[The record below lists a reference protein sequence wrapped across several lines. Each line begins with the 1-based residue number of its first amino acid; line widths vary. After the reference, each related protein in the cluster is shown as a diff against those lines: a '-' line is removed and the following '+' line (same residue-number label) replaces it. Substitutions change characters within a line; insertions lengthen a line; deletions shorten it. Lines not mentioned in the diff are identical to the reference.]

1 MGADVFHH
9 LSIDIET
16 YSDIDIG
23 KAGLYKYAQSPAF
36 EILLFAYSLDGG
48 PVQVV
53 DFTAGEWIPETILQH
68 LTDQGT
74 IKHAYNAAF
83 EWYCLSRILYP
94 DNDFMTEKWLSQ
106 WRCTMLHG
114 LYLGYPGGLD
124 AIGKALELPQ
134 DKQKLATGKALIRY
148 FCKPCTPTK
157 SNGNRTRNLPHHDP
171 EKWAL
176 FKEYNAQDVVT
187 EVEIGARLYAYPV
200 PDEVQ
205 RQWETDQRINLRG
218 VGVDMDL
225 VTAARELDASTRE
238 EYVRE
243 AAGIT
248 GLSNPNSVTQ
258 LLLWLNKD
266 VDPEGNRRWSEA
278 MSAYEEYVQAHKDL
292 WAAGIPVPEPDSFG
306 AWTAENGCDTH
317 RKITN
322 LTKAT
327 VAAML
332 KDDTIQGPA
341 RRVLEI
347 RQELGKTSNK
357 KYDAIDTAVCSDRRV
372 RGLLQFYGANRTGR
386 WCLAEG
392 SMVRVKTSEGAV
404 TEKPIETVSTEDLVW
419 DGCDWV
425 HHDGVVFSGEKEV
438 ITWDGVTATP
448 EHKVWVGPD
457 KKVTLQYAMEN
468 KLNLWAG
475 Y

>member
-1 MGADVFHH
+1 MLHH
-9 LSIDIET
+9 LSCDLET

-53 DFTAGEWIPETILQH
+53 DFTAGEWIPESVLLH
-68 LTDQGT
+68 LTDPGT

-83 EWYCLSRILYP
+83 EWYCLSRILY
-94 DNDFMTEKWLSQ
+94 NHHDFMAEKWLSQ

-124 AIGKALELPQ
+124 AIGKAMELPQ

-148 FCKPCTPTK
+148 FCKPCAQTK
-157 SNGNRTRNLPHHDP
+157 ANGNRTRNLPHHDP

-187 EVEIGARLYAYPV
+187 EVEIGARLFAYPV

-248 GLSNPNSVTQ
+248 GLSNPNSVSQ
-258 LLLWLNKD
+258 LAGWLSGETGTD
-266 VDPEGNRRWSEA
+266 VSD
-278 MSAYEEYVQAHKDL
+278 
-292 WAAGIPVPEPDSFG
+292 
-306 AWTAENGCDTH
+306 
-317 RKITN
+317 

-357 KYDAIDTAVCSDRRV
+357 KYDAIDTAVCADNRV

-392 SMVRVKTSEGAV
+392 SMVRVKTPDGRI
-404 TEKPIETVSTEDLVW
+404 TEKPIETVSTDDLVW

-448 EHKVWVGPD
+448 EHKVWVSPD

>member
-1 MGADVFHH
+1 MGADALHH

-53 DFTAGEWIPETILQH
+53 DLAQGEEIPLSVMSA
-68 LTDQGT
+68 LFDPGY

-83 EWYCLSRILYP
+83 EWYCLSQILY
-94 DNDFMTEKWLSQ
+94 NKHEFMAEKWLSQ

-114 LYLGYPGGLD
+114 MYLGYPAGLD
-124 AIGKALELPQ
+124 ALGKALELPQ

-148 FCKPCTPTK
+148 FCQPCSPTK
-157 SNGNRTRNLPHHDP
+157 SNGGRTRNLPHHDP
-171 EKWAL
+171 AKWEL

-187 EVEIGARLYAYPV
+187 EVEIGARLSSFPV
-200 PDEVQ
+200 PYEVQ
-205 RQWETDQRINLRG
+205 RQWALDQQINLRG
-218 VGVDMDL
+218 VAVDMDL
-225 VTAARELDASTRE
+225 VTAARELDADTRAA
-238 EYVRE
+238 YIRE
-243 AAGIT
+243 AAALT
-248 GLSNPNSVTQ
+248 GLSNPNSVSQ
-258 LLLWLNKD
+258 LSGWLSG
-266 VDPEGNRRWSEA
+266 ETG
-278 MSAYEEYVQAHKDL
+278 
-292 WAAGIPVPEPDSFG
+292 
-306 AWTAENGCDTH
+306 
-317 RKITN
+317 TN
-322 LTKAT
+322 VSGLTKAT
-327 VAAML
+327 VAGML
-332 KDDTIQGPA
+332 KDTALPDKA

-357 KYDAIDTAVCSDRRV
+357 KYDAIDTAVCDDNRV

-392 SMVRVKTSEGAV
+392 SMIRVKTPAGEVA
-404 TEKPIETVSTEDLVW
+404 EKPIETVSTDDMVW

-425 HHDGVVFSGEKEV
+425 RHDGVVFSGVKEV

-448 EHKVWVGPD
+448 RHKVWVSPD
-457 KKVTLQYAMEN
+457 KKVTLQYATEN
-468 KLNLWAG
+468 KLHLWEG
-475 Y
+475 FNGNTEED